1 MEASKGVL
9 LTPKIYRVI
18 SKRAKEI
25 IGLLT
30 LAIFLTLIETQIPS
44 SVSIFLNRRYYYSSC
59 CVVAMQYS
67 VPYDILHI
75 LIYTGMYFYDVHTVL
90 TVY

>member
-9 LTPKIYRVI
+9 LTKIYRVI

-30 LAIFLTLIETQIPS
+30 LAIFLSLIENRIPSS
-44 SVSIFLNRRYYYSSC
+44 SVSIFSNRRLL
-59 CVVAMQYS
+59 VVVVYVDMQYS
-67 VPYDILHI
+67 VMYNVYDI
-75 LIYTGMYFYDVHTVL
+75 
-90 TVY
+90 

>member
-9 LTPKIYRVI
+9 LKPKIYRVI

-30 LAIFLTLIETQIPS
+30 LAIFLTLIENRIPS
-44 SVSIFLNRRYYYSSC
+44 SVSIFLNRRTIIALAVLLLCSIVCHMIYYICLY
-59 CVVAMQYS
+59 
-67 VPYDILHI
+67 ILECI
-75 LIYTGMYFYDVHTVL
+75 LLNLWRV
-90 TVY
+90 